1 MNGGQFQIRKG
12 AVIDSA
18 GLTPLMKQYVAIK
31 QEYDD
36 AIVLFQVGD
45 FYEIFFEDAIRVSQF
60 LGITLTKR
68 GEVNGVPI
76 PLCGFPIHAINHYIP
91 KLVKGGFKLALCDQL
106 EPAVT
111 GKMVARGVTN
121 VLTPG
126 TLISENLLDAKSNS
140 YLFSFFPTKSGYGLL
155 FSELL
160 TSQLHAT
167 VLPFGASRQL
177 ETELFRFLP
186 DEVILLANKAMQSY
200 DSFFKQRGFYTTSY
214 QLNFDQALIDQET
227 VWLKNQLDAPS
238 FQRLMDQNSLLLATI
253 LMKKYV
259 QKTQEKALSEFK
271 SIQFY
276 EPDAFLLLD
285 GATQKNLDLVKNSFD
300 GSRTHSLLSLIDK
313 AVTPMGSRMI
323 KRWLL
328 SPLMDLKIIE
338 HRQNAV
344 KFFVQDRVFLQK
356 VEQLLSGCGDIQ
368 RIVGRIALDKA
379 SLADF
384 VHLGQ
389 ILKAMPALK
398 NLLMMPKV
406 DYLQSIAQT
415 LQDFSQLQNLL
426 SCACNDDAQ
435 NECVIKQGFNQEL
448 DRMRDLV
455 NNASQKILEL
465 EQQEIVRTG
474 INSLKIRH
482 NNITGYYLEITKT
495 NLDNLPVDFIEI
507 ATLVN
512 RKRFTTKSLQALQLD
527 IVQAQQKYKAL
538 EKEIFESVKA
548 EVKLYVHDLRA
559 VSFALAQLDG
569 LLGFAKVSYEFGWVQ
584 PEFHDSQDIL
594 IQGGKHPIVAATLL
608 EKFIANDT
616 QLTDAQSLWIV
627 TGPNMGGKSTYLR
640 QVALICLIAQ
650 TGCFV
655 PATAAKLPI
664 LDRIFTR
671 IGAGDFLAQGKST
684 FLIEMEE
691 TAQILQHATK
701 QSLVILDEVGRG
713 TSTYDGLALAQAI
726 VEYIFEKIKARCLF
740 ATHYHELTDLA
751 QTYPGIASFYA
762 DSVQTKTG
770 IVFLHKIVPGKADG
784 SFGLE
789 VAKLAHIPQPVIARA
804 AQVLSGLHQ
813 KGANLNIGKSS
824 LDLTGDIGR
833 DMLLVDPRA
842 NLMKEK
848 IASLDFD
855 TLTAKRAYDLLW
867 ECKELLD

>member
-1 MNGGQFQIRKG
+1 MEQ
-12 AVIDSA
+12 VS

-31 QEYDD
+31 QECDD

-45 FYEIFFEDAIRVSQF
+45 FYEIFFEDAVRVSQF

-68 GEVNGVPI
+68 GEINGAPI
-76 PLCGFPIHAINHYIP
+76 PLCGFPIHAVNHYIS

-167 VLPFGASRQL
+167 MLPYGASRQL

-186 DEVILLANKAMQSY
+186 DEVIVLANKAMQSY
-200 DSFFKQRGFYTTSY
+200 ESFFKQRGFYTTSY

-227 VWLKNQLDAPS
+227 SWLQQQLDSES
-238 FQRLMDQNSLLLATI
+238 FAKLTEQSSMLFATI

-259 QKTQEKALSEFK
+259 QKTQEKALLEFK

-276 EPDAFLLLD
+276 EPEAFLLLD
-285 GATQKNLDLVKNSFD
+285 GATQKNLDIVKNNFD
-300 GSRTHSLLSLIDK
+300 GSSTHSLFSLVDK
-313 AVTPMGSRMI
+313 AATPMGSRMI

-328 SPLMDLKIIE
+328 SPVMDLKIIK
-338 HRQNAV
+338 HRQNV
-344 KFFVQDRVFLQK
+344 VEILFNDRVFRQQA
-356 VEQLLSGCGDIQ
+356 EQLLSSCGDMQ

-379 SLADF
+379 SLSDF
-384 VHLGQ
+384 ANLGK
-389 ILKAMPALK
+389 ILKIVPLLQT
-398 NLLMMPKV
+398 LLMLQNS
-406 DYLQSIAQT
+406 DYLQSIAQN
-415 LQDFSQLQNLL
+415 LKDFFVLKNLL
-426 SCACNDDAQ
+426 LFSCNDDVS
-435 NECVIKQGFNQEL
+435 NEWIIKPGFDQDL
-448 DRMRDLV
+448 DRVRDLV
-455 NNASQKILEL
+455 SNASRKILEL
-465 EQQEIVRTG
+465 EQQEIARTG

-482 NNITGYYLEITKT
+482 NNISGYYLEITKT
-495 NLDNLPVDFIEI
+495 HLENIPADFIEI

-512 RKRFTTKSLQALQLD
+512 RKRFTTKSLQVLQID
-527 IVQAQQKYKAL
+527 ILQAQQKYGAL
-538 EKEIFESVKA
+538 EKEIFERIKSQ
-548 EVKLYVHDLRA
+548 VKLYVHDLRCA
-559 VSFALAQLDG
+559 SFSLAQLDA
-569 LLGFAKVSYEFGWVQ
+569 LLGFANVSYEFGWVK
-584 PEFHDSQDIL
+584 PNFHEGEDIL
-594 IQGGKHPIVAATLL
+594 IQGGKHPIVASLLL
-608 EKFIANDT
+608 EKFIVNDT
-616 QLTDAQSLWIV
+616 QLTDLQSLWIV

-640 QVALICLIAQ
+640 QVALICLLGQ

-655 PATAAKLPI
+655 PAVSANLSL

-684 FLIEMEE
+684 FLVEMEE
-691 TAQILQHATK
+691 TAQILQYATK
-701 QSLVILDEVGRG
+701 NSLVILDEVGRG

-740 ATHYHELTDLA
+740 ATHYHELTDL
-751 QTYPGIASFYA
+751 QKIYPGIVSFYA

-789 VAKLAHIPQPVIARA
+789 VAKLAQIPQSVIARA
-804 AQVLSGLHQ
+804 TQVLAALHPEELNLSNAKRSQNLTGLEARDILIANP
-813 KGANLNIGKSS
+813 KANLVLK
-824 LDLTGDIGR
+824 
-833 DMLLVDPRA
+833 
-842 NLMKEK
+842 K
-848 IASLDFD
+848 IATIDFD
-855 TLTAKRAYDLLW
+855 ALTAKRAYDLLW